1 MKIVYSVILA
11 VSVAPTC
18 AWADDSSSSPDS
30 TSSPV
35 PVVATFNDA
44 MALTAGELSASR
56 AGKDIPADTGAQ
68 LQLNQNDLNAVF
80 TGNVATGNHTGDNT
94 ISAGAFMDA
103 SGFVTAIQNTGNN
116 VLIQN
121 ATIVNVSITP

>member
-11 VSVAPTC
+11 VSVALP
-18 AWADDSSSSPDS
+18 AWADDATLSP
-30 TSSPV
+30 TAA